1 MNEWMNE
8 WMNGWMDEWMNEWM
22 DGWMD
27 EWMNECMYVCMCM
40 HACMHACMH
49 GWMDGWMDVRMY
61 VCMYVCVCICKHNYT
76 YIYKYP
82 HGLLLFCMLLFHLGL
97 FQMMGPLFS
106 KVLRISFW
114 EPHQIK
120 QIPYSFNGLDFPLG
134 KPNSSSSTFM
144 IIIIIKNPGSITPEN
159 VGLFGSVCCFIN
171 PVKF

>member
-1 MNEWMNE
+1 
-8 WMNGWMDEWMNEWM
+8 
-22 DGWMD
+22 
-27 EWMNECMYVCMCM
+27 
-40 HACMHACMH
+40 
-49 GWMDGWMDVRMY
+49 MY
-61 VCMYVCVCICKHNYT
+61 VCMYVCTYVCMYVYVYVNIIIHT